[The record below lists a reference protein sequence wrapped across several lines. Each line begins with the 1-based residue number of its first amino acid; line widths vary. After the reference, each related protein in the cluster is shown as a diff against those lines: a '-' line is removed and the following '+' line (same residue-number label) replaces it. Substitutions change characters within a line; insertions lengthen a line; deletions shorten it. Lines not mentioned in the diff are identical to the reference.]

1 MARFAS
7 SPPAP
12 HRVRRSTRTT
22 VVGTVAAA
30 VTLAAVGC
38 ASGGGTYKVSQA
50 AAKDDV
56 NRTLDAMVQAI
67 GASRQDYTSAVILQH
82 CDNGMGGYDGWQ
94 VYSDGVFQH
103 QTRDGAATMADTLS
117 AYLRRAGYSGVKQ
130 TADARSIF
138 LEGTKSG
145 MQAILGYDS
154 SNGGDEI
161 DISVK
166 TACDI
171 VPDPAV
177 ATTDQVKIG

>member
-1 MARFAS
+1 MARSAS
-7 SPPAP
+7 SVPAP
-12 HRVRRSTRTT
+12 NRVRRSTWAT
-22 VVGTVAAA
+22 VVAVAAVVA
-30 VTLAAVGC
+30 LAAVGC
-38 ASGGGTYKVSQA
+38 ASAGGTHKLSQA

-56 NRTLDAMVQAI
+56 SRALDAMVQAI
-67 GASRQDYTSAVILQH
+67 GANRQDYTSAVILQH

-103 QTRDGAATMADTLS
+103 QTRDGAAAMADSLN
-117 AYLRRAGYSGVKQ
+117 AYLRRADYSGVKQ

-138 LEGTKSG
+138 LEGTKGG
-145 MQAILGYDS
+145 MQALLGYDS
-154 SNGGDEI
+154 SNGGDAI